1 MTDSRP
7 TSKRTPRSTVGA
19 SPHRTVPTLD
29 LDALLFAQ
37 AGPALILD
45 RSGCILKANSPA
57 NELLTGTIDA
67 DVARRDFT
75 TFLETYS
82 QTRWQDLLNRVVSDR
97 AEVIGTLDLI
107 DPAQVNGQQLD
118 ACRVEFAGRPI
129 IRGRRV
135 AAVHAVLRAVQS
147 RELRP
152 VEPAESDH
160 EIKWRAQRQQRLA
173 EALRQVALILNSTLD
188 LATVLE
194 LIVGQLKSVVPYDS
208 VSVLLNEEGR
218 YDLVVAHGYAGD
230 MSSLTN
236 VDHGGLPTTQQL
248 VAQRTPIVI
257 ADTRNDPRWQP
268 LIGSEQIR
276 SWLGVPLLNK
286 SKDQVLGILGIDNN
300 QPNAYTDEDARAA
313 FIFADQAAVAIE
325 SAWLYTESQRRAEY
339 MAILNSMSATVSQ
352 SLDLEATL
360 WAALD
365 KSLEVVGVEAGAISL
380 VDDDTQELVIRV
392 HRGWRQNDLVNNLR
406 VKLGEGLSGQAVLSG
421 EVVVTGSLDD
431 EPRLA
436 VPKVRD
442 EGVQSQALAPMRAHG
457 RVVGVL
463 GVMSYRPH
471 TFAPQSIA
479 VVKSIADQIALAIDN
494 AQLYER
500 EARRAMHLALIN
512 DIARDVLATLD
523 LSDRFDRATQAI
535 YQRFGYYM
543 VGLFMLTPDRQ
554 WLVLESGAGGLAEL
568 VGPHY
573 RQRLGH
579 GLIGLAAAAGEI
591 IVANDV
597 RSDPRYFPPVEPDRD
612 LTRSELAVPL
622 LHDGQM
628 IGVLDVQHIQAHAF
642 SSDDVRAMQT
652 LADQLVVAIA
662 NAHLYAE
669 AQQRVAEL
677 TALQDVSLKIAA
689 SLDTPAVLDTIAQN
703 TLALTHADDVHIFV
717 YDAGADQLTFGAA
730 LWTDGSREP
739 ATLVPREDGLTW
751 QVVRSRQPVIINN
764 ADQHPL
770 FASESVRDWGV
781 YSIAGFPLKRAD
793 ALLGVF
799 TVAFKQPHQF
809 DANETRLLTL
819 LADQTAIAMGNAR
832 LYEETKRRLDE
843 SSLLYEMSLAGTSS
857 LDFAEVSKRTVEALQ
872 RSMGF
877 EYIALFI
884 VNDDHET
891 VELYATSGL
900 TAEAERNPRI
910 KIGQGIVGA
919 AVASGTLLNI
929 ADVLLD
935 SRHLPGISTT
945 RSEMCVPLRVGE
957 RVIGAIDLQS
967 PRVGAF
973 SNNDELLVATVAG
986 QWAVILDNARLY
998 AAERRRLD
1006 EITVLFEVARAGAS
1020 TLDLNQVFDRML
1032 DAIRRTLRFEAFE
1045 FILHNVA
1052 TGLLHTQ
1059 AAYGFELGTV
1069 HDDLRMGEGV
1079 VGWVAQARQSALIND
1094 VTQDRRYLAGQS
1106 GTRSELAVPLIAGDR
1121 FVGVMNVESP
1131 RLQAFTSDD
1140 EQLLT
1145 ALASQ
1150 LAVIIVNARLHEET
1164 QQRLAEVSTLYSFAE
1179 KLSSSLDLPE
1189 LLDLIVTTL
1198 RRVLNCRGVSISLLM
1213 PETQTLEIRAASG
1226 LQDKWRQSAK
1236 LKVGEGISGQVAATA
1251 TPLYVPDARSLP
1263 DFIFFDPVVRSLLVV
1278 PLMVKDRVIGT
1289 LAIDQAV
1296 PDAFEKDDER
1306 LLVIAAAQ
1314 AAVAIENAQ
1323 LYAALKERADKLE
1336 KAYKE
1341 LQELDKLKDEL
1352 VQNVSHELRT
1362 PLTFIKGYVE
1372 LMLEQDMGPLNEVQ
1386 RESLSIVSEKTNA
1399 LTRLVSDIIFLQ
1411 QIERE
1416 SLDLAPHSL
1425 RDVAKMALHSCEV
1438 TAANAGISL
1447 RLDAPEVVPPIA
1459 IDRDRVNQVLDN
1471 LLGNAIKFSPRGG
1484 TITIGVEDRGD
1495 CLQISVSDMGVGIPP
1510 DKLKRVFDRF
1520 YQVDGSATRR
1530 FGGAGLGL
1538 AIAKRIVESH
1548 GGEIWVESEVGHGS
1562 RFIFTLP
1569 KVIAPVVTA
1578 ADRLSTL

>member
-7 TSKRTPRSTVGA
+7 ASKRVPPSPATKAPRTPA
-19 SPHRTVPTLD
+19 PPLD
-29 LDALLFAQ
+29 LDALLFAH
-37 AGPALILD
+37 AGPALVLD
-45 RSGCILKANSPA
+45 RSGCILKANLPA
-57 NELLTGTIDA
+57 IQLLSGSTDTELA
-67 DVARRDFT
+67 HRDFNA
-75 TFLETYS
+75 FLEPYS
-82 QTRWQDLLNRVVSDR
+82 QTRWQDLLNRLVGDHV
-97 AEVIGTLDLI
+97 EVIGTLDLI
-107 DPAQVNGQQLD
+107 DPAETDNHQLD

-129 IRGRRV
+129 IRSRRV
-135 AAVHAVLRAVQS
+135 VAVQAVLRVVQP
-147 RELRP
+147 REPHP
-152 VEPAESDH
+152 VE
-160 EIKWRAQRQQRLA
+160 QRQQRLA
-173 EALRQVALILNSTLD
+173 EALRQVALVLNSTLD

-194 LIVGQLKSVVPYDS
+194 LIVGQVKSVVPYDS
-208 VSVLLNEEGR
+208 VSVLLNEAGR
-218 YDLVVAHGYAGD
+218 YDLVVAHGYPVD
-230 MSSLTN
+230 KDHLRE
-236 VDHGGLPTTQQL
+236 VDHRSLPTTQQL
-248 VAQRTPIVI
+248 LAQRTPIVI
-257 ADTRNDPRWQP
+257 ADTQRDPRWRSLQVP
-268 LIGSEQIR
+268 DPIR

-286 SKDQVLGILGIDNN
+286 AKDQVLGILGIDHHR
-300 QPNAYTDEDARAA
+300 PDAYTDEDARAA

-325 SAWLYTESQRRAEY
+325 NARLYAESQRRADH
-339 MAILNSMSATVSQ
+339 MAILNSVSATVSQ

-365 KSLEVVGVEAGAISL
+365 KALEVVGVEAGAISL
-380 VDDDTQELVIRV
+380 VDEDAQELVIRV
-392 HRGWRQNDLVNNLR
+392 HRGWRQNDLANNLR

-421 EVVVTGSLDD
+421 EVVVTGSLDN

-436 VPKVRD
+436 VPEVRD
-442 EGVQSQALAPMRAHG
+442 EGIQSQALAPMRARG

-471 TFAPQSIA
+471 TFASQSIE
-479 VVKSIADQIALAIDN
+479 VMKSIADQIGLAIDN
-494 AQLYER
+494 AQLYAR
-500 EARRAMHLALIN
+500 ETRRAAQLALIN
-512 DIARDVLATLD
+512 EVARDVLATLD

-535 YQRFGYYM
+535 CQRFGYRM
-543 VGLFMLTPDRQ
+543 VGLFLSTPDGQ
-554 WLVLESGAGGLAEL
+554 WVVLESGAGGLAEMM
-568 VGPHY
+568 GPHY
-573 RQRLGH
+573 RQRVGQ
-579 GLIGLAAAAGEI
+579 GIIGRVAAAGEVI
-591 IVANDV
+591 LSNDV
-597 RSDPRYFPPVEPDRD
+597 RSDPRYFPPVEPERD
-612 LTRSELAVPL
+612 FTRSELAVPL
-622 LHDGQM
+622 LHAGRV
-628 IGVLDVQHIQAHAF
+628 IGVLDVQHTQVYAF
-642 SSDDVRAMQT
+642 STDDVRAMQV
-652 LADQLVVAIA
+652 LADQLVVARV
-662 NAHLYAE
+662 NAELYAE

-677 TALQDVSLKIAA
+677 TALQDVSLRIAA
-689 SLDTPAVLDTIAQN
+689 SLDTPAILDIIAQN
-703 TLALTHADDVHIFV
+703 TLALTHADEVHIFT
-717 YDAGADQLTFGAA
+717 YDAATDQLMFGAA
-730 LWTDGSREP
+730 LWKDGSREP
-739 ATLVPREDGLTW
+739 VMPVLHEDDLTW
-751 QVVRSRQPVIINN
+751 QVVRSRQPVIIND
-764 ADQHPL
+764 ADEHPL
-770 FASESVRDWGV
+770 FAVDHARDRGLN
-781 YSIAGFPLKRAD
+781 SIAGFPLKRAD
-793 ALLGVF
+793 AILGVF
-799 TVAFKQPHQF
+799 TVAFRQPHRF
-809 DANETRLLTL
+809 DANETRLLML

-832 LYEETKRRLDE
+832 LYEETRRRLDE

-877 EYIALFI
+877 EYIALFL

-891 VELYATSGL
+891 VELYATSGRV
-900 TAEAERNPRI
+900 AEGERNARI
-910 KIGQGIVGA
+910 KIGHGIVGS
-919 AVASGTLLNI
+919 AVASGVLLNI
-929 ADVLLD
+929 ADVLQD
-935 SRHLPGISTT
+935 SRHLPGISNT

-973 SNNDELLVATVAG
+973 SANDELLVATVAG
-986 QWAVILDNARLY
+986 QWAVILDNAQLY
-998 AAERRRLD
+998 AAKRRRLD

-1032 DAIRRTLRFEAFE
+1032 DAIRHMLRFDAFE
-1045 FILHNVA
+1045 FILYDAA
-1052 TGLLHTQ
+1052 TGLLRTQ
-1059 AAYGFELGTV
+1059 AAYGFEPGSV
-1069 HDDLRMGEGV
+1069 HDDLKMGEGV
-1079 VGWVAQARQSALIND
+1079 VGWVAQARQSLLIGD
-1094 VTQDRRYLAGQS
+1094 VAQDSRYLAGPS
-1106 GTRSELAVPLIAGDR
+1106 NTRSELAVPLIAGER

-1131 RLQAFTSDD
+1131 QLDAFTPDD

-1150 LAVIIVNARLHEET
+1150 LAVIIVNARLYEET

-1213 PETQTLEIRAASG
+1213 PETQTLEIRAAAG

-1236 LKVGEGISGQVAATA
+1236 LKVGEGISGRVAATA

-1386 RESLSIVSEKTNA
+1386 RESLSIVAEKTNA

-1416 SLDLAPHSL
+1416 SLDLALHSL
-1425 RDVAKMALHSCEV
+1425 RDVANMALHSCEV
-1438 TAANAGISL
+1438 TAANAGIAL
-1447 RLDAPEVVPPIA
+1447 RLDAPAVVAPIA
-1459 IDRDRVNQVLDN
+1459 IDRDRINQVFDN

-1484 TITIGVEDRGD
+1484 TITIGVEDIGD
-1495 CLQISVSDMGVGIPP
+1495 YLRLSVADTGVGIPS
-1510 DKLKRVFDRF
+1510 DKLKRVFERF

-1538 AIAKRIVESH
+1538 AIARRIVESH
-1548 GGEIWVESEVGHGS
+1548 GGEIWVESEMGHGS
-1562 RFIFTLP
+1562 RFVFTLP
-1569 KVIAPVVTA
+1569 KTLAPTPA
-1578 ADRLSTL
+1578 ADRPGLP